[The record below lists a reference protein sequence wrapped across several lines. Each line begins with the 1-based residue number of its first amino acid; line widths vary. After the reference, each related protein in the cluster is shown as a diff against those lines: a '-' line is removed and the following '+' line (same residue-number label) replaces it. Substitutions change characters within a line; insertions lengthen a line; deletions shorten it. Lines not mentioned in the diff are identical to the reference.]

1 MHHTS
6 LIPALVA
13 GGSLIAALAA
23 CGGPAPQPDFAKPPP
38 PPVASSPAP
47 ADTASAAPLDSAP
60 APLPEPAPSATAPAA
75 PPPLPGFAPIPAEA
89 KGKYPGTTI
98 AKARMFDLSGA
109 CPEPIGAD
117 GRLCSAAAQ
126 PGVELTKVQIERT
139 ILLLTDQRAFGGA
152 AASCFTPDHA
162 MVFYDDKDLPIAWT
176 SLSLSCSS
184 LQARPQLQ
192 GIKGHEGIYHVS
204 SAAIGFLRGVCKT
217 HKLAACEPSKK

>member
-6 LIPALVA
+6 LIRALVA
-13 GGSLIAALAA
+13 SVSLIAALAA
-23 CGGPAPQPDFAKPPP
+23 CGGPAPQPDFAKPPL

-47 ADTASAAPLDSAP
+47 AETASAAPLDSAP
-60 APLPEPAPSATAPAA
+60 TPLPAPAPSATAPAA

-89 KGKYPGTTI
+89 KGKYPGTPI
-98 AKARMFDLSGA
+98 AKARMFDLNAA
-109 CPEPIGAD
+109 CPEPVGAD

-126 PGVELTKVQIERT
+126 PGVELTKVQIERS
-139 ILLLTDQRAFGGA
+139 ILLLTDQRAFSGS

-192 GIKGHEGIYHVS
+192 GIKGHEGTYHVS